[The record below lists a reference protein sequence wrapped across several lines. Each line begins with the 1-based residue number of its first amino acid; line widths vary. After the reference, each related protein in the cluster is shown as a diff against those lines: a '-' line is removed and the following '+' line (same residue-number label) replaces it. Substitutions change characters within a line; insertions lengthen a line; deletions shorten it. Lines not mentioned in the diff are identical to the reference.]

1 MNKYFIGFVS
11 PIAIIVI
18 CSISTILLNNVIG
31 KWIFIP
37 VFILYWGL
45 SLFITVKF
53 AGVSSMKNWF
63 QKPKG
68 KAGWLILSIFI
79 GFIPFSIF
87 FSNLSVITLPLML
100 LSIVFAIVN
109 PFFEQLYW
117 KGFLLDYTF
126 TSKIGSSIY
135 SSILYI
141 LSHLFIWGIF
151 SYGNRNFFLV
161 GSLTIM
167 SSVWCLVRIKTHSLW
182 WCIISHILV
191 DVFNLFVFVML
202 NIVIPENGYIT
213 ILDSLFGVI
222 KCFKT

>member
-45 SLFITVKF
+45 SFFITVKF
-53 AGVSSMKNWF
+53 AGFSSMKNWF

-87 FSNLSVITLPLML
+87 FCSIKFPKKYFITL
-100 LSIVFAIVN
+100 S
-109 PFFEQLYW
+109 
-117 KGFLLDYTF
+117 
-126 TSKIGSSIY
+126 
-135 SSILYI
+135 
-141 LSHLFIWGIF
+141 
-151 SYGNRNFFLV
+151 R
-161 GSLTIM
+161 
-167 SSVWCLVRIKTHSLW
+167 
-182 WCIISHILV
+182 
-191 DVFNLFVFVML
+191 
-202 NIVIPENGYIT
+202 
-213 ILDSLFGVI
+213 
-222 KCFKT
+222 